1 MKESKKDILLAK
13 IRNGSPVTRTQQF
26 HLAALLSVPAIMVQL
41 SSIIMQ
47 YIDASMVG
55 QLGANDSASI
65 GLVAASLWLFS
76 GICNAATAGFSVQ
89 VAHLIGAKKNQEAKD
104 VFRQSIT
111 CILIFSATLSAIGM
125 AISGHLPVWL
135 RGSEEIRESASTYFL
150 LFSAC
155 IPLLALEMLAAS
167 MLRCT
172 GNIKIPSLLNI
183 LMCVLDMIFNYL
195 FIFPTHDVTLFGMV
209 ITIPGAGLRVQG
221 AAIGTIIAVTIT
233 SACMMYYAC
242 FKSKDLQ
249 LNTVKGS
256 FKPTRLCINKA
267 LRIGCPMGL
276 QHLFMCSA
284 QIFITA
290 IVAPLGSIPLAAN
303 SFAVTAESICY
314 MPGYGIADAATTL
327 VGQSIG
333 ASRRK
338 LAKQF
343 ATITVTMGGI
353 IMGIMGVLL
362 YMFAPLMMGIL
373 TPVPEIIAQGAAA
386 LRIEAFAEPFFAIA
400 IVSYGVF
407 VGAGD
412 TLIPCGI
419 NLASMWGVRITLSAI
434 LAPTMGLQGVWT
446 AMCIELIFRGMMYLI
461 RLRSGR
467 WIKIKEAQPAT

>member
-1 MKESKKDILLAK
+1 
-13 IRNGSPVTRTQQF
+13 
-26 HLAALLSVPAIMVQL
+26 
-41 SSIIMQ
+41 
-47 YIDASMVG
+47 
-55 QLGANDSASI
+55 
-65 GLVAASLWLFS
+65 
-76 GICNAATAGFSVQ
+76 
-89 VAHLIGAKKNQEAKD
+89 
-104 VFRQSIT
+104 
-111 CILIFSATLSAIGM
+111 
-125 AISGHLPVWL
+125 
-135 RGSEEIRESASTYFL
+135 
-150 LFSAC
+150 
-155 IPLLALEMLAAS
+155 
-167 MLRCT
+167 
-172 GNIKIPSLLNI
+172 
-183 LMCVLDMIFNYL
+183 
-195 FIFPTHDVTLFGMV
+195 
-209 ITIPGAGLRVQG
+209 
-221 AAIGTIIAVTIT
+221 
-233 SACMMYYAC
+233 
-242 FKSKDLQ
+242 
-249 LNTVKGS
+249 
-256 FKPTRLCINKA
+256 
-267 LRIGCPMGL
+267 
-276 QHLFMCSA
+276 
-284 QIFITA
+284 
-290 IVAPLGSIPLAAN
+290 
-303 SFAVTAESICY
+303 

-419 NLASMWGVRITLSAI
+419 NLASMWGVRITLSAM

-446 AMCIELIFRGMMYLI
+446 AMCIELIFRGVMYLI